1 MFKKLYSWVIAQ
13 SDKPYAPWILGI
25 VSFLESSIS
34 PIPPDPLL
42 IPMALTRPERS
53 WFLAFLTT
61 ATSVIG
67 GFLGY
72 LIGYFLFET
81 IGEWII
87 ITYGLQNAFL
97 KLQALFNEW
106 GFWIIV
112 LKGLTPI
119 PFKVVTITSGVTG
132 LNFITFALASIISRG
147 ARFYIEAF
155 LLWKYGPAMRSVIE
169 KNVTALAFATIGAL
183 IGGFALL
190 KFIG

>member
-1 MFKKLYSWVIAQ
+1 MFKKLYFWIISQA
-13 SDKPYAPWILGI
+13 DKPYATWVLGI
-25 VSFLESSIS
+25 VSFLESSVS

-42 IPMALTRPERS
+42 IPMALARPERS
-53 WFLAFLTT
+53 WLLAFLTT

-72 LIGYFLFET
+72 LIGYFLFGT

-87 ITYGLQNAFL
+87 NTYGLQNAFL
-97 KLQALFNEW
+97 KLQHLFNEW

-119 PFKVVTITSGVTG
+119 PFKIVTITSGVTG
-132 LNFITFALASIISRG
+132 LNFLTFAAASFISR
-147 ARFYIEAF
+147 ATRFYLEAF
-155 LLWKYGPAMRSVIE
+155 LLWKYGAAMRSVIE
-169 KNVTALAFATIGAL
+169 KNVTALAFTTIGAL